1 MYEAISPKCRHLLHG
16 GDYNPEQWLQSPEI
30 LDEDMR
36 LMKEAG
42 CNVVSIGI
50 FSWAML
56 EPSEGVYDF
65 SWLDNVMDRLAE
77 NNIYALL
84 ATPSASR
91 PAWMSEKYPEVL
103 RVQPDRVRV
112 LHGRRSNHCYTSRIY
127 REKTRQINEKLAE
140 RYKNHPAL
148 IMWHVSN
155 EYGGECHCELCREAF
170 REWLKNKYHND
181 LNELNL
187 AWWTAF
193 WGHTYSSWSQ
203 IEPPNTYNGE
213 IGIHGLVLDW
223 KRFVTA
229 QTIDFMKNEIE
240 PLRRITPDIP
250 LTSNFMGAYPGLDY
264 WRFAPYLDV
273 ISWDS
278 YPQWHGREAVWKTAC
293 RTGFLHDLNRSLK
306 NGKPFMLMECAPS
319 TPIHPV
325 SKLKRP
331 GMNLL
336 SAMQAIAHGSDTVQY
351 FQWRKGRGGYEKFHG
366 AVVDHCGH
374 ENTRVFSEVKE
385 IGKTLKEL
393 DCLAAATVKPE
404 VAIIYDWENRW
415 AIEEFQGLRK
425 DTRDYLNTAQNHYEY
440 FWKNGI
446 PADIIEMECDFS
458 QYKLLIAP
466 MLYMLKPET
475 AWRIEEFTKNGGTFV
490 ATYLSGIA
498 DQNDLCFLGGFPGPL
513 SDVLGIWS
521 EETDALYDQDKNYVD
536 TDCRSFF
543 KRQQRYEVKLYCDL
557 IHTKT
562 AKTLA
567 VYEKDFYAGRP
578 AVTVNDFGKGQAYYI
593 AFRSD
598 TDFLNDFYAALD
610 DKLCLNRVIDY
621 LPEGVTAQVRKNDKE
636 EYIFLLNFTEIPQKV
651 RIGNGK
657 LFNLLTKKEITKE
670 IILDKY
676 EAAVFRR

>member
-278 YPQWHGREAVWKTAC
+278 YPQWHGREAVWKTES
-293 RTGFLHDLNRSLK
+293 R
-306 NGKPFMLMECAPS
+306 
-319 TPIHPV
+319 
-325 SKLKRP
+325 
-331 GMNLL
+331 
-336 SAMQAIAHGSDTVQY
+336 
-351 FQWRKGRGGYEKFHG
+351 
-366 AVVDHCGH
+366 
-374 ENTRVFSEVKE
+374 
-385 IGKTLKEL
+385 
-393 DCLAAATVKPE
+393 
-404 VAIIYDWENRW
+404 
-415 AIEEFQGLRK
+415 
-425 DTRDYLNTAQNHYEY
+425 
-440 FWKNGI
+440 
-446 PADIIEMECDFS
+446 
-458 QYKLLIAP
+458 
-466 MLYMLKPET
+466 
-475 AWRIEEFTKNGGTFV
+475 
-490 ATYLSGIA
+490 
-498 DQNDLCFLGGFPGPL
+498 LC
-513 SDVLGIWS
+513 
-521 EETDALYDQDKNYVD
+521 
-536 TDCRSFF
+536 
-543 KRQQRYEVKLYCDL
+543 
-557 IHTKT
+557 
-562 AKTLA
+562 
-567 VYEKDFYAGRP
+567 
-578 AVTVNDFGKGQAYYI
+578 
-593 AFRSD
+593 
-598 TDFLNDFYAALD
+598 
-610 DKLCLNRVIDY
+610 
-621 LPEGVTAQVRKNDKE
+621 
-636 EYIFLLNFTEIPQKV
+636 
-651 RIGNGK
+651 
-657 LFNLLTKKEITKE
+657 
-670 IILDKY
+670 
-676 EAAVFRR
+676 